1 MRAPRSAASK
11 RCCASCSVNCS
22 PGVLLSMS
30 KSRIL
35 ARGPSRRS
43 ILANR
48 PDYVEA
54 IGMISIELANLELS
68 PRAAIGR
75 LTVLENV
82 LDVTLREGRRRARI
96 ENLLGAA
103 KAAIGKRNELIH
115 GAWGITA
122 DPPIGEVH
130 WHGLPFKDTTRLV
143 KLEELT
149 NLIDSIRGASDET
162 ATIADIIYTE
172 WPPYTSRPKR
182 RRRRPSSI
190 KTLTHHR
197 SGAPPKRR
205 RPPRSSRA

>member
-1 MRAPRSAASK
+1 
-11 RCCASCSVNCS
+11 
-22 PGVLLSMS
+22 
-30 KSRIL
+30 
-35 ARGPSRRS
+35 
-43 ILANR
+43 
-48 PDYVEA
+48 
-54 IGMISIELANLELS
+54 MISIELANLEMHLGGLLGALLHISPRIGRIIYLS

-82 LDVTLREGRRRARI
+82 LDVTLREGRRRTRI